1 MTAVTTIDV
10 WFDYICPFSVM
21 TRKVLADAV
30 TDPDVRTVWRAYEL
44 HPEGTP
50 PPGEGDYP
58 ERVWEN
64 SVLPM
69 AERLGVRLGSAPSLP
84 LPRTGLALRGHR
96 YAERHGA
103 GLAYS
108 DRVFDAHF
116 LEHLDI
122 ADPGPLGDLAAD
134 VGLDARE
141 FRAYVTS
148 AAAAEQYLREQ
159 EEARRT
165 HRIHTVPTL
174 TIGTWRTEGVPR
186 ADRVREVLAAL
197 RPPAGGSLHSAGA
210 ATRNPTPSAARSR
223 S

>member
-1 MTAVTTIDV
+1 MMTLTIDV

-21 TRKVLADAV
+21 TRQVLAEAV

-69 AERLGVRLGSAPSLP
+69 AERLGVKLGSAPSLP
-84 LPRTGLALRGHR
+84 LPRTGCALLGHR
-96 YAERHGA
+96 YAEREGA
-103 GLAYS
+103 GAAYS

-122 ADPGPLGDLAAD
+122 SDPGLLTDLAAEA
-134 VGLDARE
+134 GLDRRGFHAHI
-141 FRAYVTS
+141 TS
-148 AAAAEQYLREQ
+148 GAAAEEYRHEQ

-174 TIGTWRTEGVPR
+174 TIGTWRTEGVPS
-186 ADRVREVLAAL
+186 ADRLREVLTTLRGRATEAA
-197 RPPAGGSLHSAGA
+197 
-210 ATRNPTPSAARSR
+210 
-223 S
+223 